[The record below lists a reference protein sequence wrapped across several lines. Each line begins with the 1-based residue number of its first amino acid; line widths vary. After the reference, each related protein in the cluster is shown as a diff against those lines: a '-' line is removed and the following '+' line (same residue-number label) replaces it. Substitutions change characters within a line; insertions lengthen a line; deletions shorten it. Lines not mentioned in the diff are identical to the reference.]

1 MGNKVN
7 IIGAGIAG
15 LCTGCYLQMNGYDT
29 EIFELHDKPGGL
41 STSWKRNGYVIE
53 GCLHWLVG
61 SSPSDS
67 FYDLWNELVDMQKIR
82 FFEYQEFIRVED
94 KDGNFLRVLSDVD
107 ELKRELLK
115 KAPEDKDMI
124 IELTDAIKKLSTFN
138 MPIDKA
144 PETANL
150 LDGLIMM
157 TKFLPN
163 LRAFKKWSSI
173 SGEDYA
179 KKLKNP
185 LLKRMIRH
193 LGLPG
198 MAMLFLI
205 MTLAWLN
212 KKSAGYPLGGSLPFI
227 RLVEKRYLDLGGKV
241 HYKSRVKYILTEN
254 DVAKG
259 IELENGQAYYS
270 DLVISAADGHSTIF
284 EMLKGKYVDDEVRD
298 YYNNYETFPSFL
310 QVSLGVSRTFE
321 KEPPYLVVP
330 LPQPLKI
337 DPSATYKEIGVR
349 IFNFDPTLA
358 PEGKTLLTAMLPTEE
373 YNYWDHLKKNN
384 PDRYRQ
390 EKDRI
395 AQAII
400 DALDQRYGDL
410 RAKIEMIDVSTP
422 FTVMRYTNNWK
433 GSFEG
438 WLLTPRMG
446 LRRMKKVLPGLKQF
460 YMAGQWVEPGG
471 GLPGGLLSGRNVT
484 QFICKKDGKRF
495 TTTTL

>member
-15 LCTGCYLQMNGYDT
+15 LCTGCYLRMNGYDT

-41 STSWKRNGYVIE
+41 CTSWKREGYVIE
-53 GCLHWLVG
+53 GCIHWLVG
-61 SSPSDS
+61 SGPGDN
-67 FYDLWNELVDMQKIR
+67 FYDLWNELVDMRKIQ
-82 FFEYQEFIRVED
+82 FIEYQEFLRVED
-94 KDGNFLRVLSDVD
+94 TDGNFVRVLSDVD
-107 ELKRELLK
+107 ELKSELLK
-115 KAPEDKDMI
+115 KAPEDKELI
-124 IELTDAIKKLSTFN
+124 IEFTDAIRKLSRFN

-150 LDGLIMM
+150 MDGLVMM

-163 LRAFKKWSSI
+163 FRAFKKWSGI
-173 SGEDYA
+173 SGGDYIERCR
-179 KKLKNP
+179 NP
-185 LLKRMIRH
+185 LLKNTIRH
-193 LGLPG
+193 LIIPE
-198 MAMLFLI
+198 MATLFLI

-227 RLVEKRYLDLGGKV
+227 RLIEKRYLDLGGEI
-241 HYKSRVKYILTEN
+241 HYKSRVKHIITEN
-254 DVAKG
+254 GVAKG
-259 IELENGQAYYS
+259 IELENGQAHFS
-270 DLVISAADGHSTIF
+270 DIVVSAADGHSTIF
-284 EMLKGKYVDDEVRD
+284 NMLKGEYVDDEVRD
-298 YYNNYETFPSFL
+298 YYDSYEIFPSYL

-321 KEPPYLVVP
+321 KEPPCLVLP
-330 LPQPLKI
+330 LPRPLRI
-337 DPSATYKEIGVR
+337 DQSTTFRDLGFR

-358 PEGKTLLTAMLPTEE
+358 PEGKTLLTAMLPTED
-373 YNYWDHLKKNN
+373 YKYWDDLKKND
-384 PDRYRQ
+384 PDRYKQ

-395 AQAII
+395 TQAII
-400 DALDQRYGDL
+400 DALDQRFGDF
-410 RAKIEMIDVSTP
+410 RAKVEMIDVSTP
-422 FTVMRYTNNWK
+422 STVMRYTNNWK

>member
-1 MGNKVN
+1 
-7 IIGAGIAG
+7 
-15 LCTGCYLQMNGYDT
+15 
-29 EIFELHDKPGGL
+29 
-41 STSWKRNGYVIE
+41 
-53 GCLHWLVG
+53 
-61 SSPSDS
+61 
-67 FYDLWNELVDMQKIR
+67 MQKIR
-82 FFEYQEFIRVED
+82 FIEYQEFIRVED
-94 KDGNFLRVLSDVD
+94 TNGNFLRVLSNVD
-107 ELKRELLK
+107 DLQRELLE
-115 KAPEDKDMI
+115 KAPEDKDSI
-124 IELTDAIKKLSTFN
+124 IELADAVRKLSTFN

-144 PETANL
+144 PQTANL

-163 LRAFKKWSSI
+163 LHAFKKWSSI

-179 KKLKNP
+179 KKFKNP
-185 LLKRMIRH
+185 LLKRMIGH

-227 RLVEKRYLDLGGKV
+227 RLIEKRYLDLGGKI
-241 HYKSRVKYILTEN
+241 HYKSRVKDIITEKN
-254 DVAKG
+254 AAKG
-259 IELENGQAYYS
+259 IELVNGQTYYS
-270 DLVISAADGHSTIF
+270 DIVISAADGHSTIF
-284 EMLKGKYVDDEVRD
+284 EMLKGEYLDHEVND
-298 YYNNYETFPSFL
+298 YYDNYETFPSFL

-321 KEPPYLVVP
+321 KEPPYLVFP
-330 LPQPLKI
+330 SLNFLRI
-337 DPSATYKEIGVR
+337 DPSATYKDIDVR

-358 PEGKTLLTAMLPTEE
+358 PEGKTLLTVMLPTDG
-373 YNYWDHLKKNN
+373 YNYWDGLKKSD
-384 PDRYRQ
+384 PDRYRR

-395 AQAII
+395 AQEII
-400 DALDQRYGDL
+400 NALDQRYGDI
-410 RAKIEMIDVSTP
+410 RATVEMIDVSTP
-422 FTVMRYTNNWK
+422 STVMRYTNNWK

-484 QFICKKDGKRF
+484 QFICKKEGKRF